1 MTNQAMLK
9 RVTSVILLLVALL
22 MSWVNGY
29 SQNDTLPK
37 TSHFRLTSYYLSN
50 AVYSGRKDSLTVPYL
65 KTSISYLHKSGFT
78 ASAGFSALV
87 KPANPITIDA
97 FWLDAGYE
105 FTLGGKFN
113 GGINL
118 TKTFYSD
125 ASFSVSSEIKGEAGA
140 YLGYDAGIVSINTSA
155 YAIFSQS
162 TDISSTLGLSHLFT
176 IEMKDNALTIE
187 PSFTA
192 GFGTRN
198 FYEAYF
204 KNRKFATTG
213 TGKGHS
219 GPKRNNTSPSTI
231 TIKNSNGY
239 GLLDYETALMIKYES
254 LKWGLYINPT
264 YAVPVN
270 PTSYILNNITKTE
283 HLTNSF
289 YFELGGHLD
298 F

>member
-37 TSHFRLTSYYLSN
+37 TSHFRVTSYYLSN
-50 AVYSGRKDSLTVPYL
+50 AVYSGRKDSLTVPYV
-65 KTSISYLHKSGFT
+65 KTSISYLHKSGLS

-87 KPANPITIDA
+87 KPGNPINIDA

-105 FTLGGKFN
+105 FNLGDKFN
-113 GGINL
+113 GGLNL

-176 IEMKDNALTIE
+176 IETNDNALTIE

-192 GFGTRN
+192 GFGTQN

-204 KNRKFATTG
+204 KNRKFTTSG

-219 GPKRNNTSPSTI
+219 GPRRNNTTSTI
-231 TIKNSNGY
+231 TFKNNSGF
-239 GLLDYETALMIKYES
+239 GLLDYETALMVRYEGS
-254 LKWGLYINPT
+254 RWGVYFNPT
-264 YAVPVN
+264 YAIPVN
-270 PTSYILNNITKTE
+270 PASYTLRNKTTTE
-283 HLTNSF
+283 PLSNSLF
-289 YFELGGHLD
+289 FELGGHLD